1 MTQKARPLHCRRGIL
16 TSPSATVCIATLSFP
31 LEGFPPQFFAW
42 YLKYFPG
49 LPVLDRALYIRGYTP
64 ASFANGLAVAVVSAR
79 SAVTPTPIFAA
90 DSTAPLLF
98 SFTCGTYIDNQAH
111 IVLTWTDPPG
121 NQASFM
127 QLVNDLDLVV
137 VTPSAQVHFFV
148 HIF

>member
-1 MTQKARPLHCRRGIL
+1 M
-16 TSPSATVCIATLSFP
+16 
-31 LEGFPPQFFAW
+31 
-42 YLKYFPG
+42 
-49 LPVLDRALYIRGYTP
+49 
-64 ASFANGLAVAVVSAR
+64 
-79 SAVTPTPIFAA
+79 FAA

-137 VTPSAQVHFFV
+137 VTPSAQVHFFFRLHFLTFQDDTGNYSAESHV
-148 HIF
+148 FADIRQHDGLSRHSKQR